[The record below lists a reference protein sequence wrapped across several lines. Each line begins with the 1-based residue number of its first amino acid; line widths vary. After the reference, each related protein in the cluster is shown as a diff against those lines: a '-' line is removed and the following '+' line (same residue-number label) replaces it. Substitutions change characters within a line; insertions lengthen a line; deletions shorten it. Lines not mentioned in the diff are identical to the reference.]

1 MLGSYLK
8 LAFKVLLRR
17 KAFTAISLFGI
28 SFTLMALVV
37 ATAVLDHAIAPM
49 TPEIRQ
55 ARTLGVYFARMRGAD
70 NMWSSE
76 PGYLLLDHY
85 TRGLPG
91 VELMSIFSEPTLV
104 NSYLNG
110 ARIQSSLKRTDAE
123 FWRILGF
130 DFLEGGPLTTEDV
143 AEARSVA
150 VINATT
156 RRRFFGDASAVGK
169 PIEADGQRFRVVGVV
184 PDVPEL
190 RSVPFADIWVP
201 TTTAKSDTYKR
212 ELLGG
217 FGAIYLAG
225 STADLPGMRAEF
237 ASRMK
242 RVELPK
248 GYDRLM
254 VALETHLEHVA
265 SRLVGATPLGMFMS
279 ETDASLS
286 LPRFWAAVFVL
297 ALMFMLLPTV
307 NLVNLSVSRIMERA
321 SEIGVR
327 KAFGA
332 SSRTLVGQF
341 VVENVTLTLV
351 GGLLGFVLS
360 ALALEVLSGSGL
372 VSYAHFTLNLRVFF
386 YGLALATF
394 FGVLSG
400 TYPAWRMSRLQPVEA
415 LKGSTR

>member
-17 KAFTAISLFGI
+17 KAFTAVSLFGI

-37 ATAVLDHAIAPM
+37 ATAILDHAVAPM
-49 TPEIRQ
+49 APEVRQ
-55 ARTLGVYFARMRGAD
+55 ERTLGVYFARMSGTD
-70 NMWSSE
+70 NSWSSE
-76 PGYLLLDHY
+76 PGYMLLDRY
-85 TRGLPG
+85 TRDLPG
-91 VELMSIFSEPTLV
+91 VELLSIFSEPTLV

-110 ARIQSSLKRTDAE
+110 ARIQSSLKRTDGE
-123 FWRILGF
+123 FFRILGF
-130 DFLEGGPLTTEDV
+130 EFLEGGPLTPADV
-143 AEARSVA
+143 AEARPVA

-156 RRRFFGDASAVGK
+156 RGRFFGDGDALGK
-169 PIEADGQRFRVVGVV
+169 TIEADGQRFRVVGVV

-190 RSVPFADIWVP
+190 RPVPFADIWVP
-201 TTTAKSDTYKR
+201 TTTAKSDSYR
-212 ELLGG
+212 HELLGG
-217 FGAIYLAG
+217 FNAIYLARSAG
-225 STADLPGMRAEF
+225 DFPGIRAEF

-242 RVELPK
+242 QVELPK
-248 GYDRLM
+248 GYDRLI
-254 VALETHLEHVA
+254 VTPETHLEHVA
-265 SRLVGATPLGMFMS
+265 IRLMGSTPLGRWA
-279 ETDASLS
+279 ETEASVS
-286 LPRFWAAVFVL
+286 LARFWGALAVL
-297 ALMFMLLPTV
+297 SLMFMLLPTV

-341 VVENVTLTLV
+341 VIENVTLTLV

-360 ALALEVLSGSGL
+360 EMVLEALSTTGL
-372 VSYAHFTLNLRVFF
+372 VSYTHFTLNGRVFL

-400 TYPAWRMSRLQPVEA
+400 AYPAWRMSRLQPVEA